1 MSDKKDLDPFT
12 AVAIPEEGT
21 MQNKEYKT
29 WKALP
34 EKKGSLRAWLKWF
47 EVGDTKGLSMSQQFL
62 FNPDLKPVEERR
74 RNWRWYNFVNFWFA
88 DAINVNTMEI
98 AGSYLGED
106 NGGLSWWLCW
116 IAIWLGYTFAALF
129 ILAAQRVGSHY
140 HVSFP
145 VGTRASWGV
154 YGSLWP
160 VINRVVLAIIWWGSQ
175 SYILGQCIQLI
186 LVSIFGKHT
195 YYIGVNKSTGAKDLS
210 GGDLSTFDF
219 LSFFLAW
226 LFQLPFLWFP
236 IQSLRHL
243 FTVKIVVAPIAAFGL
258 MIWML
263 IKADGA
269 GSIIHAPISKDV
281 PTSTIGWTFI
291 KAMMSAIS
299 NYAALIMNA
308 TDFSRFA
315 ASPKESTWSQF
326 LPIPI
331 GFGITSLIGIL
342 ISSAFQSRYTSK
354 EDASNAWNPLLVM
367 MKFVRDEPTAGNRA
381 GVFFFALGFA
391 IAQIGTNIVA
401 NSASAGTDLTAFL
414 PRFINIRR
422 GQYICAMIGLCIC
435 PWNFFSSNNNFTTYL
450 SAYSVF
456 LSSISGVILCD
467 YFWLRRGRLELMDL
481 YNGTVNSRY
490 MYGKFGINWRGV
502 LAYFLAL
509 VPNMPGFADAV
520 RTTQMKHTGVPKGAV
535 YLYNVNYFV
544 GFIVAWVLYMA
555 FCIISPPSNIPD
567 PLKGRLFSNWRWI
580 EEPDAYV
587 EDFEDRYRNLDIL
600 EGDNF
605 ENNNNNSN
613 SDNDA
618 NNKR

>member
-1 MSDKKDLDPFT
+1 MDDKKEIKPVDTEPQS
-12 AVAIPEEGT
+12 EMGS
-21 MQNKEYKT
+21 MQNREYRT
-29 WKALP
+29 WKP
-34 EKKGSLRAWLKWF
+34 IPQNKSSIKAWLKWL
-47 EVGDTKGLSMSQQFL
+47 EVGETEGLSMSQQFL
-62 FNPDLKPVEERR
+62 FNPDLKPVEDRR
-74 RNWRWYNFVNFWFA
+74 RNWRWYNFVNFWCA
-88 DAINVNTMEI
+88 DSINVNTMEI
-98 AGSYLGED
+98 AGSYLGEE

-116 IAIWLGYTFAALF
+116 IAIWLGYAFAAAF
-129 ILAAQRVGSHY
+129 IVAAQRVGSHY
-140 HVSFP
+140 HISFP
-145 VGTRASWGV
+145 VGARASWGV

-195 YYIGVNKSTGAKDLS
+195 YYIGVDKSTGVKNLS
-210 GGDLSTFDF
+210 GGNLSTFEF

-258 MIWML
+258 MIWVL
-263 IKADGA
+263 IKAKG
-269 GSIIHAPISKDV
+269 GGEILNAPISKEV

-315 ASPKESTWSQF
+315 KHPRESTWSQF

-331 GFGITSLIGIL
+331 GFGITSLVGII
-342 ISSAFQSRYTSK
+342 ISSAYQSRYTSQ
-354 EDASNAWNPLLVM
+354 EDVSNAWNPLLVM

-381 GVFFFALGFA
+381 GVFFFAIGFA

-401 NSASAGTDLTAFL
+401 NSASAGTDLTALL

-422 GQYICAMIGLCIC
+422 GQYICALIGLCIC
-435 PWNFFSSNNNFTTYL
+435 PWNFFTSNNNFTTYL

-481 YNGTVNSRY
+481 YNGHAYSRY
-490 MYGKFGINWRGV
+490 MYGKIGVNWRGV

-520 RTTQMKHTGVPKGAV
+520 RTTQMADTGVPKGAV

-544 GFIVAWVLYMA
+544 GFIVAWVLYMV
-555 FCIISPPSNIPD
+555 FCILFPPSNVPEE
-567 PLKGRLFSNWRWI
+567 LKGRLFEGWRWI

-587 EDFEDRYRNLDIL
+587 EDFEDRYRDLGSVNAN
-600 EGDNF
+600 ESRNS
-605 ENNNNNSN
+605 ENSVEQ
-613 SDNDA
+613 DGGKD
-618 NNKR
+618 